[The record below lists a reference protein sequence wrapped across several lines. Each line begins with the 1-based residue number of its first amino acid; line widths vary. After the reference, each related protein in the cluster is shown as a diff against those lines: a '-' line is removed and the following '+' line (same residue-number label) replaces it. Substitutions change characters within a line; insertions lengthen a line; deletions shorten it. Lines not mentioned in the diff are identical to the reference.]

1 MKKAISLVVILS
13 LLTFSI
19 GFVTPSYA
27 DEILQAA
34 QAANEAGATSGEKV
48 EKGLNVG
55 AMGLATALILLGAG
69 AWYVFSQDD
78 DDDKNGSTPGH
89 P

>member
-1 MKKAISLVVILS
+1 MKKAISIAVILS

-27 DEILQAA
+27 DEVSQAA

-55 AMGLATALILLGAG
+55 VLGIGAGLVLLGLG
-69 AWYVFSQDD
+69 AWFVFSEDKDD
-78 DDDKNGSTPGH
+78 NKSTGGH
-89 P
+89 